1 MQVWREIVIE
11 SMMVMNNMYVPTE
24 ELFWLLFE
32 LSKLDS
38 CKPKKNLKLHLSE

>member
-1 MQVWREIVIE
+1 MQVWREIFIE
-11 SMMVMNNMYVPTE
+11 SMMVMYVPTE